1 MDKIFLL
8 FLFFLIVENRI
19 AYGGPPFD
27 IGQIENLTKAKGEL
41 DIKSGVYKI
50 TLPHENLKVNAIGVT
65 LTPALGLTSWASFKS
80 IGSETEVMGD
90 MALLEDQVN
99 PVMKVIL
106 DNGLNVTALHNH
118 YLWETPKLM
127 FMHIEGRGNLKALAT
142 AVGKVFEAMK
152 KTSKGSAWLLS
163 PPPLQAKK
171 STFDPNNIAVIL
183 DKKGAYKEGVYKVT
197 WEKITQMHGQ
207 EMGASLGI
215 NSWAAFAGTNKQA
228 VVLGDIAMKEDE
240 VQNVLKTLLK
250 HNLFVTS
257 LHQHMI
263 EEQPRIMF
271 VHYIG
276 RGPLMDLTKAI
287 KEVVNQTQLSVP
299 SNTEILKNMHTP
311 ESTEAMKRLLPTSH
325 TQ

>member
-1 MDKIFLL
+1 MNKIFLP
-8 FLFFLIVENRI
+8 FLFFLILQSKI
-19 AYGGPPFD
+19 AYGNLTLD
-27 IGQIENLTKAKGEL
+27 VGQIENLTKAKGEL

-50 TLPHENLKVNAIGVT
+50 SLPHNDFKVSTRGVA

-118 YLWETPKLM
+118 YLWEFPRLM
-127 FMHIEGRGNLKALAT
+127 FMHIEGRGNLKTLAT
-142 AVGKVFEAMK
+142 AVGKVFETMK
-152 KTSKGSAWLLS
+152 KTSKGSTWLLS

-171 STFDPNNIAVIL
+171 STFDPNSIAVIL
-183 DKKGAYKEGVYKVT
+183 DKKGIYKDGVYKVV
-197 WEKITQMHGQ
+197 WEKTTQMHGQ
-207 EMGASLGI
+207 EMGASLGV

-250 HNLFVTS
+250 HDLFITS
-257 LHQHMI
+257 LHQHMMG
-263 EEQPRIMF
+263 EQPRIMF
-271 VHYIG
+271 AHYIG

-287 KEVVNQTQLSVP
+287 KEVISQAQSSVP
-299 SNTEILKNMHTP
+299 STTKILKDTHIP
-311 ESTEAMKRLLPTSH
+311 ESTEVTKRQLPTLH